1 MDYQHIL
8 LAVDLTLDSQASIQ
22 KACTLALKFDTVLSI
37 VHVVESLPG
46 YASGYVGTFDIEEEI
61 KNEAKTKLLAL
72 GEKLNVPEANQHLS
86 LGSPKIMILDVA
98 EKINA
103 DLIVLGSHG
112 RHGLS
117 RLLGSTAS
125 AVLHGDNCDVLVV
138 HHGETS

>member
-1 MDYQHIL
+1 MDYQHVL
-8 LAVDLTLDSQASIQ
+8 LAIDLTPESQISAQ
-22 KACTLALKFDTVLSI
+22 KACSLAKQNSAKLSL

-61 KNEAKTKLLAL
+61 KQEAKTKLTAL
-72 GEKLNVPEANQHLS
+72 GNELNIDTANQHLTS
-86 LGSPKIMILDVA
+86 GSPKIMILEIA
-98 EKINA
+98 EQIGA

-125 AVLHGDNCDVLVV
+125 AVLHGDHCDVLVV
-138 HHGETS
+138 HHREK